1 MAKVFITFICL
12 LVSVSAY
19 TTNISSNF
27 ITFDE
32 FIKLS
37 LSDAKLLY
45 KLMITV
51 TVVGAIAFV
60 LSQFASSIYE
70 ATCVGFQFVG
80 YCGYKV
86 VRVAV
91 AVGDKTLQL
100 GDKLQL
106 DN

>member
-1 MAKVFITFICL
+1 
-12 LVSVSAY
+12 
-19 TTNISSNF
+19 
-27 ITFDE
+27 
-32 FIKLS
+32 
-37 LSDAKLLY
+37 
-45 KLMITV
+45 MITV

-80 YCGYKV
+80 YCGYKGFVMDLIGNLEVIGEFGGVGGGHHRPMATAVVV

>member
-1 MAKVFITFICL
+1 MAKVVITFICL
-12 LVSVSAY
+12 LISVSAY

-32 FIKLS
+32 YIKLS

-45 KLMITV
+45 KLMITL

-70 ATCVGFQFVG
+70 ATSVGFRFVG
-80 YCGYKV
+80 YYGDKV
-86 VRVAV
+86 FGVAV

-106 DN
+106 GN